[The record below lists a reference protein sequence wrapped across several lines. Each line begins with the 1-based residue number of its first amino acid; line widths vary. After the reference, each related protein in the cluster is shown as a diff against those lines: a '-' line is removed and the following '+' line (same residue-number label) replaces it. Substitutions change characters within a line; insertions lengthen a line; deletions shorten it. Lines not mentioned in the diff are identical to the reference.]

1 VTGVQTCA
9 LPICIGAVLAGVQ
22 ADAARAAALAWMP
35 AALWGTGGVLVA
47 LLARRNARP
56 D

>member
-1 VTGVQTCA
+1 MFAMLA
-9 LPICIGAVLAGVQ
+9 LATLLRIGAVLAGVQ

-35 AALWGTGGVLVA
+35 AALWGIGGVLVA
-47 LLARRNARP
+47 LLARRSARP